1 MDTCRIFDA
10 QQLMEQYGPEA
21 KFIVLNFHSALQFLD
36 RCIEDIDNQ
45 MMQYY
50 TPMEETD
57 ESEVDSAEIDNILDE
72 VEGLE
77 KDGRLV
83 SVRESESDC
92 AYSEMEDVGCYFTED
107 VLCRNGDTGGPSTDR
122 LEGTEMNFPGCVYF
136 WV

>member
-1 MDTCRIFDA
+1 MDICRIFNA

-21 KFIVLNFHSALQFLD
+21 QFIVLDFHGAMHFLD

-50 TPMEETD
+50 TPMEEID
-57 ESEVDSAEIDNILDE
+57 ESKLDSAEMDNIFDK

-83 SVRESESDC
+83 SVRESESDWS
-92 AYSEMEDVGCYFTED
+92 YSEMENVGCYFTEND
-107 VLCRNGDTGGPSTDR
+107 IPSDLEMGDDEVFYAGTGIQET
-122 LEGTEMNFPGCVYF
+122 
-136 WV
+136 

>member
-1 MDTCRIFDA
+1 MDTCRIFDT
-10 QQLMEQYGPEA
+10 QQLMEQYALEA
-21 KFIVLNFHSALQFLD
+21 KFIVLDFHGAVQFLD

-83 SVRESESDC
+83 SVRES
-92 AYSEMEDVGCYFTED
+92 
-107 VLCRNGDTGGPSTDR
+107 
-122 LEGTEMNFPGCVYF
+122 
-136 WV
+136 

>member
-92 AYSEMEDVGCYFTED
+92 AFSEMEDVGCYFTED
-107 VLCRNGDTGGPSTDR
+107 DIPSDLEMGDDEVFYAGTGIQGDPVQID
-122 LEGTEMNFPGCVYF
+122 
-136 WV
+136 

>member
-1 MDTCRIFDA
+1 MDTCRIFGA

-21 KFIVLNFHSALQFLD
+21 RFIVLDFHSALQFLD

-45 MMQYY
+45 MIQYY

-83 SVRESESDC
+83 SVRESESDR

-107 VLCRNGDTGGPSTDR
+107 DIPSDLEMGDDEVFYAGTGTQGDPVQID
-122 LEGTEMNFPGCVYF
+122 
-136 WV
+136 

>member
-10 QQLMEQYGPEA
+10 QQLMEQYGPKA
-21 KFIVLNFHSALQFLD
+21 KFIVLDFHGAVQFLE
-36 RCIEDIDNQ
+36 RCIEDIDNK
-45 MMQYY
+45 MMKYY

-83 SVRESESDC
+83 SVRESESDWV
-92 AYSEMEDVGCYFTED
+92 YSEMEDVGCYFTED
-107 VLCRNGDTGGPSTDR
+107 DIPSDLEMGDDEVFYAGTGVQEDPVQID
-122 LEGTEMNFPGCVYF
+122 
-136 WV
+136 

>member
-1 MDTCRIFDA
+1 MDTCRIFGA

-21 KFIVLNFHSALQFLD
+21 RFIVLDFHSALQFLD

-45 MMQYY
+45 MIQYY

-83 SVRESESDC
+83 SVRESESDW

-107 VLCRNGDTGGPSTDR
+107 DIPSDLEMGDDEVFYAGTGIQGDPVQID
-122 LEGTEMNFPGCVYF
+122 
-136 WV
+136 